1 VLGDPQEMDFRRES
15 KTLASPFDKWRARIA
30 AVLGR
35 TPASTEY
42 LIEITQLVRKRPVF
56 GALSWITCGLL
67 VGYGFGEAISAK
79 DKGLVVLT
87 LSVGCAGGL
96 VGGLCGQI
104 AVLGNGTTFSL
115 YGLIFAVVGAAVAL
129 FGYRRLLGV

>member
-1 VLGDPQEMDFRRES
+1 VL
-15 KTLASPFDKWRARIA
+15 
-30 AVLGR
+30 
-35 TPASTEY
+35 
-42 LIEITQLVRKRPVF
+42 
-56 GALSWITCGLL
+56 GALSWITCGLV
-67 VGYGFGEAISAK
+67 VGYCFGEAISAK

-115 YGLIFAVVGAAVAL
+115 YGLIFAVVGAALAL